1 MKIFDGIFQIIMS
14 PYCGEILCENQIKKM
29 STTFDDHAILCHVVV
44 PYREEA
50 LEPGASVMGAK
61 ALCIPFKQPKELSS
75 DASCVCRG
83 CGNKAKYY
91 ALLGCS
97 Y

>member
-1 MKIFDGIFQIIMS
+1 MS
-14 PYCGEILCENQIKKM
+14 PYCGEILFENQIKKM
-29 STTFDDHAILCHVVV
+29 STRFDDHVTLCHVVV

-50 LEPGASVMGAK
+50 LEPGAPVIGAK

-75 DASCVCRG
+75 DASYVCRG

-91 ALLGCS
+91 TLFGRS

>member
-1 MKIFDGIFQIIMS
+1 MS
-14 PYCGEILCENQIKKM
+14 CGSPL
-29 STTFDDHAILCHVVV
+29 
-44 PYREEA
+44 YREEA
-50 LEPGASVMGAK
+50 LEPGAPAMGAK

-75 DASCVCRG
+75 DAGCVCRG

-91 ALLGCS
+91 TLFGRS

>member
-1 MKIFDGIFQIIMS
+1 MS
-14 PYCGEILCENQIKKM
+14 PYCGEILCEDQIKKM
-29 STTFDDHAILCHVVV
+29 STRFDDHVTLCHVVV

-50 LEPGASVMGAK
+50 LEPGAPAMGAK

-75 DASCVCRG
+75 DAGCVRRG

-91 ALLGCS
+91 TLFGRS